1 MPSVKLYKTN
11 LALEVFK
18 RIDNKYFS
26 KKEKIFGIAVSGG
39 PDSMLLFSLLN
50 KWTKDN
56 KKKLKVFTFNHNL
69 RRESLN
75 EGYFVRTKCQA
86 FGCEH
91 IHINWDNI
99 PQTRIMESARV
110 ARYFEITK
118 KCKELGIK
126 TIKNPK

>member
-11 LALEVFK
+11 LALEVFI

-75 EGYFVRTKCQA
+75 EGYFA
-86 FGCEH
+86 L
-91 IHINWDNI
+91 IN
-99 PQTRIMESARV
+99 
-110 ARYFEITK
+110 ARYFKPIIFTFFIDTEILYTAFYDQNK
-118 KCKELGIK
+118 
-126 TIKNPK
+126 